1 MVDALSSSEYVQEAI
16 KNLDEIDKQGVLIAF
31 AKSFELKAPTKNAKN
46 WHLSFEWH
54 DNLEG
59 VRLFDDAI
67 LKTLVNIRNVAKEN
81 IDDLATTVDIRN
93 SRELESLHNEM
104 SLIENKQMGRDKKRI
119 QYKLEMIHKEKKYIA
134 STIETLALYVDLNKR
149 KVAEFEDDKNK
160 LMDSFIDENKKYF
173 IETEIKF
180 LSKLKK

>member
-1 MVDALSSSEYVQEAI
+1 MTLKLYSKKII
-16 KNLDEIDKQGVLIAF
+16 KEWTDYNGHMNVAYYVLIFDTYAAEKLMTDLKMGEHS
-31 AKSFELKAPTKNAKN
+31 AKTTGKSTMVVESNITYNQEVK
-46 WHLSFEWH
+46 
-54 DNLEG
+54 EG
-59 VRLFDDAI
+59 D
-67 LKTLVNIRNVAKEN
+67 E
-81 IDDLATTVDIRN
+81 VDIN
-93 SRELESLHNEM
+93 LVYFDH
-104 SLIENKQMGRDKKRI
+104 DKKRLL
-119 QYKLEMIHKEKKYIA
+119 YKLEMIHKEKKYIA